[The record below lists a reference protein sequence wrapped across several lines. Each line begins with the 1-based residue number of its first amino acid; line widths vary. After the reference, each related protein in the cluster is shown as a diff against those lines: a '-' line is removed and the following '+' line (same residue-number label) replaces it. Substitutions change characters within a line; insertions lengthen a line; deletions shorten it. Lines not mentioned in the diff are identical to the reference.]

1 MYWPCPIKKIL
12 GLACPGCG
20 MTRSLTALMKLD
32 LVSSLKYN
40 LLGIP
45 FVIFLLI
52 LIPYLIKNHRK
63 VLKTIEEG
71 ILNHK
76 FLIFSILI
84 INMII
89 NIIRGI

>member
-1 MYWPCPIKKIL
+1 
-12 GLACPGCG
+12 

-32 LVSSLKYN
+32 LVTSLKYN

-45 FVIFLLI
+45 LVIFLLI
-52 LIPYLIKNHRK
+52 LVPFLIKNHRK

-89 NIIRGI
+89 NNIRGI